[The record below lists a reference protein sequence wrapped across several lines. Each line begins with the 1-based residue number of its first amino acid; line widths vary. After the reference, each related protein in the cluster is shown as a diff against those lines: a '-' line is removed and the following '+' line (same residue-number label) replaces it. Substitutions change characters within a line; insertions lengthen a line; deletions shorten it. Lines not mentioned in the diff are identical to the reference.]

1 MKFTFKILTLFLCVQ
16 ASALAQDLSP
26 CSNENGL
33 YGFCD
38 QSGSVVIDHKF
49 DDAFGFINGHA
60 PVKDGDKWGIID
72 QHGTWMVKPVYDEVL
87 NCDNAPELI
96 LVRNGKKWSMINAY
110 GIQMT
115 HEYEVELPLHEF
127 EITNSTAHFH
137 EDDWFAVIKN
147 GKWGAVNVNDE
158 VKIRFM
164 FDWLRI
170 LKSASGSRFAVLKK
184 DGKFGWSFADDRD
197 FSGFIYDE
205 YLGVEGD
212 FAFFK
217 NDKKPVVLD
226 IKTGKESTEA
236 AHDFYALVNAD
247 DKMGLVDSQGNEILP
262 FQYHFVHVLS
272 SNGIVI
278 FGEPGAMGI
287 ADLSGQTLLRPAF
300 QVIRPLE
307 SGSEFLKIQND
318 QRKMALYKTI
328 DGHLT
333 NITGFV
339 FDSIEFNEGIILVT
353 NNSQEGTLT
362 MDGEVE
368 WIN

>member
-1 MKFTFKILTLFLCVQ
+1 MKFTVLILALFVSIQ
-16 ASALAQDLSP
+16 ASAIAQELSP
-26 CSNENGL
+26 CSNENGR

-38 QSGSVVIDHKF
+38 QSGSVVIDHKY

-72 QHGTWMVKPVYDEVL
+72 KNGLWMVKPVYDEVL

-96 LVRNGKKWSMINAY
+96 LVRNGKKWSLINAY

-170 LKSASGSRFAVLKK
+170 LKSESGSRFAVLQK
-184 DGKFGWSFADDRD
+184 DGKFGWSFADNRN
-197 FSGFIYDE
+197 FSGFIYDQ

-217 NDKKPVVLD
+217 REENPVILD
-226 IKTGKESTEA
+226 IKTGKEAKEA
-236 AHDFYALVNAD
+236 AHDFYALINAED
-247 DKMGLVDSQGNEILP
+247 MMGLVDSRGNEILP
-262 FQYHFVHVLS
+262 FDYRFVDATSAEGL
-272 SNGIVI
+272 VI
-278 FGEPGAMGI
+278 FGKPGEMG
-287 ADLSGQTLLRPAF
+287 LSGFDGKILLRPIF
-300 QVIRPLE
+300 SLIRSIKPK
-307 SGSEFLKIQND
+307 SAFLKIQN
-318 QRKMALYKTI
+318 QNGKMALYKSEN
-328 DGHLT
+328 GMLT
-333 NITGFV
+333 NITGFK
-339 FDSIEFNEGIILVT
+339 FDTIDIEKDEIMISQ
-353 NNSQEGTLT
+353 NSQTGILSTKGQVTWLK
-362 MDGEVE
+362 
-368 WIN
+368 